1 MKKIRFGSF
10 PLISVPRQD
19 RDCIDKYSIK
29 NYSDLITL
37 NSAVRSSSEAV
48 DKYITPYS
56 IYKYFKNPQLL
67 DALSNSGPNNSG
79 PDLLKDKSLTMQRA
93 FKSLR
98 EISINI
104 QNIPFYADKV
114 AFPIYLEHKSNA
126 KNDYDYDF
134 LLLTNDLVDKQIL
147 DEIHYD
153 DNVTMMFLVMK
164 DIMYSRTPLSM
175 LGVTGETESDIKRDF
190 AQFLELCKQYGKNP
204 VDIFINIIKII
215 GQNKANTGAVTSVSS
230 KLTSMASKATSAK
243 LTSLFNHGEI
253 KDASYMLQAIK
264 QKDIA
269 DFLDETAEHN
279 ASTHGGITN
288 RKQSIRDQMS
298 TKAKE
303 MSDDRSTTITS
314 QLEREY
320 LLSKTHDY
328 NSILSV
334 VSAMLAFNKN
344 DKIIDE
350 VNDGSLTFNLN
361 SSLMGASSTSEAD
374 IKVNAD
380 AIIDK
385 LRQFYFDAFV
395 KSLINYANILF
406 ASFEEEAVRNL
417 PAEIKSFVLKSRKN
431 TFELEK
437 LASNSNENRLN
448 KIYAEI
454 DRLNENIKF
463 EIAKGQFA
471 NQAVIDNYSNMVND
485 QHAALRNLQ
494 QTMMLDHIVNDGKN
508 NSVKNENDKIR
519 KFRFEENIESIQG
532 SLVALLNELE
542 ANIYDKE
549 SLQDIIYA
557 MSSNDKTIIESYL
570 KTFDT
575 SLEIIASE
583 IMLSYEN
590 SFRNEVTE
598 LYSYFNVSLT
608 TLETDVFSKLELN
621 GKVKTQLIDKM
632 KLALQNITNSIYRDF
647 GSKVSQSK
655 MKYATG
661 RAERNPVIKQTI
673 IKSNN
678 FKTFIISQKILLD
691 LYDILSYID
700 GQKYIAGLL
709 RFPPSKIYGDIARMK
724 YTLERVGLTTNPVF
738 IIDEIT
744 KSVTLSSP
752 DMLSLT
758 GTPLFSKITRDQ
770 MKAICYIDYNKDLWN
785 SDKIMEH
792 YTQKSNAKKIS
803 DLKAKISKID
813 GEMKPL
819 LNNKKRT
826 PAQQQELLK
835 KQNEKRKVEEELSK
849 LNSSSSRGVTLS
861 TSLNR
866 EQNEQIRDM
875 NSLQERPVGNQQY
888 QPRESYPQMNSYQQ
902 PQVQYPQ
909 PQQGQ
914 QGYAPQRDPYNQYQ
928 QPQVPQG
935 QGYNPQNVQQYQQNT
950 QTFPQNQGH
959 LYPAFQ
965 PRRTWNNP
973 YTKDF

>member
-37 NSAVRSSSEAV
+37 NSAVRSSSDAA

-67 DALSNSGPNNSG
+67 ESLSNSGKDNSG
-79 PDLLKDKSLTMQRA
+79 PDLLKDKAQTMQRA

-98 EISINI
+98 EISIGI

-164 DIMYSRTPLSM
+164 DIMYSRIPLSM
-175 LGVTGETESDIKRDF
+175 LGVTGATESDIKRDF
-190 AQFLELCKQYGKNP
+190 AQFLELCKQHGKNP
-204 VDIFINIIKII
+204 LDIFINIIKLI
-215 GQNKANTGAVTSVSS
+215 GHNKATTGQTTSVASRLS
-230 KLTSMASKATSAK
+230 GMASRATSNK

-253 KDASYMLQAIK
+253 KDATFMLQAIK
-264 QKDIA
+264 QEGIA
-269 DFLDETAEHN
+269 DFLDETEHNN
-279 ASTHGGITN
+279 ASTHGGTAN
-288 RKQSIRDQMS
+288 RVQSVRSQMS
-298 TKAKE
+298 DAARN
-303 MSDDRSTTITS
+303 MSDDNSTTITS
-314 QLEREY
+314 KLEREY

-328 NSILSV
+328 NHILSV

-344 DKIIDE
+344 DNIIDD
-350 VNDGSLTFNLN
+350 VSDGSLSFQLKSISGTEHTDL
-361 SSLMGASSTSEAD
+361 
-374 IKVNAD
+374 KVNAD
-380 AIIDK
+380 TIIDK

-406 ASFEEEAVRNL
+406 ASFEDEAVKNL
-417 PAEIKSFVLKSRKN
+417 PADIKGFVLKSRKN

-437 LASNSNENRLN
+437 QGDKTNAIRLN
-448 KIYAEI
+448 QHYSEI
-454 DRLNENIKF
+454 DKLNELIKI

-471 NQAVIDNYSNMVND
+471 DQQAIENYGAAIDRE
-485 QHAALRNLQ
+485 HLALKNLQ
-494 QTMMLDHIVNDGKN
+494 NNMMLDHIVSDKKDKSG
-508 NSVKNENDKIR
+508 KNENNDVR

-532 SLVALLNELE
+532 SLVALLNDLE
-542 ANIYDKE
+542 SHIYDRD
-549 SLQDIIYA
+549 SLQKIIYA
-557 MSSNDKTIIESYL
+557 MTSNDPASIDAL
-570 KTFDT
+570 LDNFGT

-583 IMLSYEN
+583 IMVSYEN

-598 LYSYFNVSLT
+598 LYAYFNISVT
-608 TLETDVFSKLELN
+608 ELETDVFSKLEIN
-621 GKVKTQLIDKM
+621 GKVKTQLTDKM
-632 KLALQNITNSIYRDF
+632 KIALKTIMLNIYRDF

-655 MKYATG
+655 MIYAQG

-673 IKSNN
+673 TKSNN

-724 YTLERVGLTTNPVF
+724 YILERLGLTTNPVF
-738 IIDEIT
+738 IVDEVT
-744 KSVTLSSP
+744 KDVILSSP

-758 GTPLFSKITRDQ
+758 GTPLFSRISRDQ

-792 YTQKSNAKKIS
+792 YTQKLNTKKIS

-819 LNNKKRT
+819 LNNKKKT

-849 LNSSSSRGVTLS
+849 LKSSSSRGVTLS

-875 NSLQERPVGNQQY
+875 NSLQERPVDNQQY

-914 QGYAPQRDPYNQYQ
+914 QGYTPQRDPYNQYQ
-928 QPQVPQG
+928 QSQVPQG

-950 QTFPQNQGH
+950 QTVPQNQGH
-959 LYPAFQ
+959 MYPSFQ
-965 PRRTWNNP
+965 PRRSWNNP
-973 YTKDF
+973 YKKDF

>member
-1 MKKIRFGSF
+1 
-10 PLISVPRQD
+10 
-19 RDCIDKYSIK
+19 
-29 NYSDLITL
+29 
-37 NSAVRSSSEAV
+37 
-48 DKYITPYS
+48 
-56 IYKYFKNPQLL
+56 
-67 DALSNSGPNNSG
+67 
-79 PDLLKDKSLTMQRA
+79 
-93 FKSLR
+93 
-98 EISINI
+98 
-104 QNIPFYADKV
+104 
-114 AFPIYLEHKSNA
+114 
-126 KNDYDYDF
+126 
-134 LLLTNDLVDKQIL
+134 
-147 DEIHYD
+147 
-153 DNVTMMFLVMK
+153 
-164 DIMYSRTPLSM
+164 
-175 LGVTGETESDIKRDF
+175 
-190 AQFLELCKQYGKNP
+190 
-204 VDIFINIIKII
+204 
-215 GQNKANTGAVTSVSS
+215 
-230 KLTSMASKATSAK
+230 
-243 LTSLFNHGEI
+243 
-253 KDASYMLQAIK
+253 
-264 QKDIA
+264 
-269 DFLDETAEHN
+269 
-279 ASTHGGITN
+279 
-288 RKQSIRDQMS
+288 
-298 TKAKE
+298 
-303 MSDDRSTTITS
+303 
-314 QLEREY
+314 
-320 LLSKTHDY
+320 
-328 NSILSV
+328 
-334 VSAMLAFNKN
+334 
-344 DKIIDE
+344 
-350 VNDGSLTFNLN
+350 
-361 SSLMGASSTSEAD
+361 
-374 IKVNAD
+374 
-380 AIIDK
+380 
-385 LRQFYFDAFV
+385 
-395 KSLINYANILF
+395 
-406 ASFEEEAVRNL
+406 
-417 PAEIKSFVLKSRKN
+417 
-431 TFELEK
+431 
-437 LASNSNENRLN
+437 
-448 KIYAEI
+448 
-454 DRLNENIKF
+454 
-463 EIAKGQFA
+463 
-471 NQAVIDNYSNMVND
+471 
-485 QHAALRNLQ
+485 
-494 QTMMLDHIVNDGKN
+494 
-508 NSVKNENDKIR
+508 
-519 KFRFEENIESIQG
+519 
-532 SLVALLNELE
+532 
-542 ANIYDKE
+542 
-549 SLQDIIYA
+549 

-621 GKVKTQLIDKM
+621 GKVKTQLTDKM
-632 KLALQNITNSIYRDF
+632 KLALQNITTSIYRDF

-655 MKYATG
+655 MKYAAG

-673 IKSNN
+673 TKSNN

-770 MKAICYIDYNKDLWN
+770 MKVICYIDYNKDLWN

-792 YTQKSNAKKIS
+792 YAQKSNTKKIS

-866 EQNEQIRDM
+866 EQKEQIRDM
-875 NSLQERPVGNQQY
+875 NSLQERPVDNQQY

-909 PQQGQ
+909 LQQGQ
-914 QGYAPQRDPYNQYQ
+914 QGYTPQRDPYNQYQ
-928 QPQVPQG
+928 QSQVPQG

-950 QTFPQNQGH
+950 QTVPQNQGH

>member
-79 PDLLKDKSLTMQRA
+79 PDLLKDKSQTMQRA

-792 YTQKSNAKKIS
+792 YTQKTNTKKIS

-861 TSLNR
+861 TSLTR

-875 NSLQERPVGNQQY
+875 NSLQERPVDNQQY

-902 PQVQYPQ
+902 PRVQYPQ

-914 QGYAPQRDPYNQYQ
+914 QGYAPQRESYNQYQ

-950 QTFPQNQGH
+950 QTVPQNQGH